1 MKKLLTTITITM
13 FLTGC
18 ERGGPPV
25 GGLTPAQC
33 RDLANESYAKALA
46 EARAD
51 PTVWQFD
58 GARSAQDYANQ
69 SRMLMLQICGG

>member
-1 MKKLLTTITITM
+1 MNKLLATITITM

-18 ERGGPPV
+18 ER

-33 RDLANESYAKALA
+33 RDLANESYANALA

-58 GARSAQDYANQ
+58 GARNAQDYANQ